1 MAEHVRGPTRGGAID
16 RMHPPQRA
24 AAHNLLRLLVML
36 AVAML
41 MADDRLD
48 TAFVQR
54 LLDLQPLGAGHRH
67 RFLERNQLRAALDAE
82 FDELQAQIWQRAEE
96 EKAGLEFLRR
106 RRGVRAGFGIP
117 DLGRRRFQPTLV
129 YITNADDFETGVGMK
144 GGAVVQ
150 STLAHAD
157 NDDSVLVHKKEA
169 NDERLMTNDEGNP
182 NDEIRRQTGR
192 LTFARFVLSH
202 SFVIRH

>member
-82 FDELQAQIWQRAEE
+82 LDELQAQIWQRAEAE
-96 EKAGLEFLRR
+96 QVGLEFLRQ

-117 DLGRRRFQPTLV
+117 DLGCRRFQPTLV
-129 YITNADDFETGVGMK
+129 YITNADDFETGVGME
-144 GGAVVQ
+144 G
-150 STLAHAD
+150 STVMEAALAHAD
-157 NDDSVLVHKKEA
+157 NDNRVSAHNAVMECW
-169 NDERLMTNDEGNP
+169 GNGVVEWRSP
-182 NDEIRRQTGR
+182 GGLE
-192 LTFARFVLSH
+192 
-202 SFVIRH
+202 